1 MRSCGSG
8 CASRGSHGPDRF
20 ELGEGIVVTLVEAET
35 DVDYDLDHV
44 ALRSPDPE
52 AAAREWLR
60 FGFSPTDDPRRV
72 EVGGA
77 FLELVEG
84 EPGESERP
92 LLNHLAVLVD
102 EAAPAQ
108 HMGARGR
115 GRGRRGEHVRRLRLG
130 AGPRQ
135 ARVRRAQGKLL
146 AALITVLGAGMAG
159 LVAAARLREL
169 GADVRVHEKGD
180 RPGGSMLL
188 SSGVVWRYRD
198 FEEFRRRC
206 PGGDEALQRLVW
218 ERLDEALDWLP
229 VAGEPYDANPLTI
242 GRRFDPGALTDA
254 LAARSATSGT
264 ATPPPRRGRV
274 IVATGGYPVRLARE
288 RGLLVRSNPWSEGDG
303 IALALERGAAE
314 AAERRVLRP
323 GDAGPRAGAGLRP
336 RLTALR
342 PLRAAR

>member
-1 MRSCGSG
+1 MHVIEETDRFTLVGSDARRG
-8 CASRGSHGPDRF
+8 KLTLFQAEGPREPGALVRIGLRVSRLAGPEPGF

-35 DVDYDLDHV
+35 DVEYDLDHV
-44 ALRSPDPE
+44 ALYSPDPE

-77 FLELVEG
+77 FVELIEG

-108 HMGARGR
+108 RHGRRGR

-169 GADVRVHEKGD
+169 GVDVRVHEKGD

-229 VAGEPYDANPLTI
+229 VAGEPLRRRTRSRS
-242 GRRFDPGALTDA
+242 GRRFDPGALTAA
-254 LAARSATSGT
+254 LA
-264 ATPPPRRGRV
+264 
-274 IVATGGYPVRLARE
+274 
-288 RGLLVRSNPWSEGDG
+288 RGLDIRY
-303 IALALERGAAE
+303 GASA
-314 AAERRVLRP
+314 
-323 GDAGPRAGAGLRP
+323 
-336 RLTALR
+336 
-342 PLRAAR
+342 AARTGR